1 MTTNPNKSLTI
12 VTGCDSTHA
21 KSQLNFLASAKKFE
35 PNTRV
40 IVYDL
45 GMRPRQLRKLKK
57 KFDYEI
63 RTFDYAKYPSFFNIK
78 VAAGEF
84 GWKPVIIEEV
94 ARECGGVVCW
104 MDAGNIIT
112 APLDAIVDET
122 IRIGFYRLTTNHSI
136 LKWTHPGMLNYFET
150 PENWDGGQD
159 MSAGGCLAFNS
170 ADLCS
175 MKLISNWSKYAK
187 IKECLA
193 PLGSNRGN
201 HRQDQALLSI
211 LASLENWPPID
222 VNIKRPFAFH
232 QDDDANIGQHIYRRY
247 KRIRNWAKARFTKA

>member
-94 ARECGGVVCW
+94 ARDRDILRTALAILDGCYEIHAGVQRW
-104 MDAGNIIT
+104 I
-112 APLDAIVDET
+112 DET
-122 IRIGFYRLTTNHSI
+122 
-136 LKWTHPGMLNYFET
+136 
-150 PENWDGGQD
+150 
-159 MSAGGCLAFNS
+159 A
-170 ADLCS
+170 
-175 MKLISNWSKYAK
+175 
-187 IKECLA
+187 
-193 PLGSNRGN
+193 
-201 HRQDQALLSI
+201 
-211 LASLENWPPID
+211 
-222 VNIKRPFAFH
+222 
-232 QDDDANIGQHIYRRY
+232 
-247 KRIRNWAKARFTKA
+247 